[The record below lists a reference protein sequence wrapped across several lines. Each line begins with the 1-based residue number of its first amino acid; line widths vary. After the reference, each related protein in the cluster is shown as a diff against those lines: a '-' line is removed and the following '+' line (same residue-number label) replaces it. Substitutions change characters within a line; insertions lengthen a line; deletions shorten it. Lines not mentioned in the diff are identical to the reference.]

1 MARMNERREVSAGP
15 MLSLRVALGLSLRV
29 ALGLLIWGALMRPL
43 ILAASS
49 EVVLQCHVGS
59 YTHMYTYNSLLPTN
73 YGM

>member
-1 MARMNERREVSAGP
+1 

-49 EVVLQCHVGS
+49 QVVLQ
-59 YTHMYTYNSLLPTN
+59 
-73 YGM
+73 

>member
-1 MARMNERREVSAGP
+1 

-49 EVVLQCHVGS
+49 EVVLVPCRFLH
-59 YTHMYTYNSLLPTN
+59 TYVHIQFTSTSN